1 MNNKTKKIFCIFM
14 LVLVFFSFSSNV
26 FAEINTSYGENGPVQ
41 DVAYDD
47 SISSS
52 SLLEAIAKLIYALGN
67 LIENLMGGAFELLVG
82 NNMFP
87 WADKVIFNTI
97 PLLDINFLNPSQG
110 SLFLS
115 SDGQTETILATIVRR
130 IYFTIF
136 AISISLL
143 GIMVAVMAIKLAVS
157 TIASEKAKYKEAL
170 TNWVLGIVMI
180 FTVHYLISFL
190 FFANE
195 QVVKVASSM
204 LTEQLEGV
212 QVNITD
218 ENDQVTRF
226 YNFAQRAGL
235 GSEVDSSNTQFA
247 LIAMDLFDNPTYKE
261 YGSLDPGFNILGV
274 DVIGG
279 DTKLNFKRVLHSA
292 RTVQNTGFMQYTSNA
307 IETFGSGDVAGI
319 ESFLNSTGAAMM
331 VTNYL
336 ERYEYAHR
344 ETIFGSDDGTY
355 EMRFKIICNLI
366 DKYRNKETIT
376 YEDIMFSGMSD
387 ALGRTLTAEDFNRGN
402 CKAYLVEFIEFYK
415 TYVQTYNEFVIGDGS
430 TAGINIIS
438 EMGQFF
444 KEAAWGYDRDSSG
457 EIRGFERDRASITGC
472 ILYFMFVLQSILFFF
487 SYLKRFFYIIILS
500 IMAPIVVIYD
510 FFMRIMAF

>member
-226 YNFAQRAGL
+226 YNFAQQAGL
-235 GSEVDSSNTQFA
+235 GNEIDTNDTTLA
-247 LIAMDLFDNPTYKE
+247 LIGMQLYDDPVYKE
-261 YGSLDPGFNILGV
+261 QGSIDPGFSFVIVNIDGSA
-274 DVIGG
+274 
-279 DTKLNFKRVLHSA
+279 TLNFKRILHSA
-292 RTVQNTGFMQYTSNA
+292 RTVKNSGFIQYVSNA
-307 IETFGSGDVAGI
+307 IESFGSGDAAGV
-319 ESFLNSTGAAMM
+319 EAFLNSTGCAMM
-331 VTNYL
+331 VTNYK
-336 ERYEYAHR
+336 ERYEYASRNPMGVNERKFLNLCRLIDAYRANQPNAELLSGAGTHDASV
-344 ETIFGSDDGTY
+344 EGIMSFGSGAPL
-355 EMRFKIICNLI
+355 N
-366 DKYRNKETIT
+366 
-376 YEDIMFSGMSD
+376 
-387 ALGRTLTAEDFNRGN
+387 DF
-402 CKAYLVEFIEFYK
+402 IQFYK
-415 TYVQTYNEFVIGDGS
+415 TYVQAYNDYIVGDGS
-430 TAGINIIS
+430 ASGINIIS

-444 KEAAWGYDRDSSG
+444 KEAAWGYDRDESG